1 MLRGRPAE
9 RKSITKEVLMR
20 KAVHSVGAFILV
32 ILALFGL
39 SKAQLVILS
48 MTTLYLA
55 SEYLRLSGRSLPF
68 FSWLTRLATSEDEQR
83 GVVAAPIWFGLGSLT
98 TITLFPFKH
107 ALIGILT
114 LSIGDPVASLVGLSV
129 ENRHPYPF
137 NESKSIEGTLAGLSV
152 AVLACAFFTDPV
164 TSIIGCTA
172 GMLVEASPIPI
183 NDNLT
188 IPIISSL
195 ASHAFCI
202 MLGS

>member
-1 MLRGRPAE
+1 
-9 RKSITKEVLMR
+9 MR

-164 TSIIGCTA
+164 TSVIGCTA

>member
-1 MLRGRPAE
+1 MRGRPAE
-9 RKSITKEVLMR
+9 RKTITKEVLMR

-39 SKAQLVILS
+39 LKAQLVILS

-68 FSWLTRLATSEDEQR
+68 FSWLTRLASSEDEQR
-83 GVVAAPIWFGLGSLT
+83 DIVMAPIWFALGALS
-98 TITLFPFKH
+98 TITLFPFKY
-107 ALIGILT
+107 ALIGVLT

-129 ENRHPYPF
+129 KNRHPSPF
-137 NESKSIEGTLAGLSV
+137 NESKSIEGTLAGLLV
-152 AVLACAFFTDPV
+152 AVLACAFFTDPI

-172 GMLVEASPIPI
+172 GMIVEASPIPI

-195 ASHAFCI
+195 ASYAFCI
-202 MLGS
+202 LLCS

>member
-1 MLRGRPAE
+1 LRGQPTE
-9 RKSITKEVLMR
+9 RRSITKEVLMR
-20 KAVHSVGAFILV
+20 KAVHSGSAFILV

-48 MTTLYLA
+48 MTMLYLA

-68 FSWLTRLATSEDEQR
+68 FSWLTRLASSEYEQR
-83 GVVAAPIWFGLGSLT
+83 GVVMTPIWFALGALS

-107 ALIGILT
+107 ALIGVLT

-137 NESKSIEGTLAGLSV
+137 NESKSIEGTLAGLLV
-152 AVLACAFFTDPV
+152 AVLACAFFTDPI
-164 TSIIGCTA
+164 TSIIGCTT
-172 GMLVEASPIPI
+172 GMIVEASPIPI

-195 ASHAFCI
+195 ASYAFCI
-202 MLGS
+202 LLG

>member
-1 MLRGRPAE
+1 MRGQPAE

-68 FSWLTRLATSEDEQR
+68 FSWLTRLAASKDEQR
-83 GVVAAPIWFGLGSLT
+83 GVVVAPIWFGLGSLT

-137 NESKSIEGTLAGLSV
+137 NESKSMEGTLAGLIV
-152 AVLACAFFTDPV
+152 AVLACAFFTDPI
-164 TSIIGCTA
+164 TSIIGCTT
-172 GMLVEASPIPI
+172 GMIVEALPIPI

-195 ASHAFCI
+195 ASYAFCI
-202 MLGS
+202 FLVS

>member
-1 MLRGRPAE
+1 MLRGQPAE
-9 RKSITKEVLMR
+9 RRSITKEVLMR

-48 MTTLYLA
+48 MTILYLA

-68 FSWLTRLATSEDEQR
+68 FSWLTRLASSEYEQR
-83 GVVAAPIWFGLGSLT
+83 GVVMAPIWFALGVLS
-98 TITLFPFKH
+98 TITLFPFKY
-107 ALIGILT
+107 ALIGVLT

-137 NESKSIEGTLAGLSV
+137 NESKSIEGTLAGLLV
-152 AVLACAFFTDPV
+152 AVLACSFFTDPI

-172 GMLVEASPIPI
+172 GMIVEASPIPI

-188 IPIISSL
+188 IPIVSSL
-195 ASHAFCI
+195 ASYAFCI
-202 MLGS
+202 LLGS

>member
-1 MLRGRPAE
+1 M
-9 RKSITKEVLMR
+9 M
-20 KAVHSVGAFILV
+20 
-32 ILALFGL
+32 
-39 SKAQLVILS
+39 
-48 MTTLYLA
+48 TLYLA

-83 GVVAAPIWFGLGSLT
+83 VVVVAPIWFGLGSLT
-98 TITLFPFKH
+98 TITMFPFKH
-107 ALIGILT
+107 ALIGVLT

-137 NESKSIEGTLAGLSV
+137 NESKSIEGTLAGFIV
-152 AVLACAFFTDPV
+152 AILACAFFTDPV

-172 GMLVEASPIPI
+172 GMIVEASPLPI

-195 ASHAFCI
+195 ASYALHI
-202 MLGS
+202 L

>member
-1 MLRGRPAE
+1 MLRGQPAE

-39 SKAQLVILS
+39 PKAQLVILS
-48 MTTLYLA
+48 MTALYLA

-83 GVVAAPIWFGLGSLT
+83 GVVVAPIWFALGSLT
-98 TITLFPFKH
+98 TITLFPFKY
-107 ALIGILT
+107 ALIGVLT

-137 NESKSIEGTLAGLSV
+137 NESKSIEGTLAGLFV

-172 GMLVEASPIPI
+172 GMIVEASPTPI

-195 ASHAFCI
+195 ASYALHI
-202 MLGS
+202 L

>member
-1 MLRGRPAE
+1 LRGRPTE
-9 RKSITKEVLMR
+9 RMSITKEVLMR

-48 MTTLYLA
+48 MTMLYLA

-83 GVVAAPIWFGLGSLT
+83 GVVMAPIWFALGSLS
-98 TITLFPFKH
+98 TITLFPFKY
-107 ALIGILT
+107 ALIGVLT

-129 ENRHPYPF
+129 KNRHPYPF
-137 NESKSIEGTLAGLSV
+137 NESKSIEGTLAGLLV
-152 AVLACAFFTDPV
+152 AVLTCAFFTDPI
-164 TSIIGCTA
+164 TSIIGCTT
-172 GMLVEASPIPI
+172 GMIVEASPIPI
-183 NDNLT
+183 NDNVT

-195 ASHAFCI
+195 ASYAFCI
-202 MLGS
+202 LLGS